1 MKLAS
6 IYLSELDYEKALEFA
21 QQSIKSFE
29 DYEKKVNSNG
39 IYNEPYKIKSFEILA
54 RIYEICDRR
63 SEYKDLALTCARK
76 FNQTKNR
83 DVF

>member
-21 QQSIKSFE
+21 QLSIKSFE

-63 SEYKDLALTCARK
+63 S
-76 FNQTKNR
+76 
-83 DVF
+83 